1 MTLSTHSH
9 RAGAFM
15 FDSPS
20 IRGLS
25 THQIFEEKLCLAVPS
40 GHFFAALPSIRAEQL
55 AGEPLIATPPD
66 VALTLRDADLR
77 FFRSGGVTPTIRLE
91 AQLQQTIVS
100 LVAEELGVALVLTSM
115 SRLGLPDVVFLAL
128 EAALYARRQGRA
140 RGEHVDA
147 NSAAPQV
154 ERPAAGEI

>member
-1 MTLSTHSH
+1 
-9 RAGAFM
+9 M

-40 GHFFAALPSIRAEQL
+40 GHFFAALPSICAEQL

-77 FFRSGGVTPTIRLE
+77 FFRSGGVMPTIRLE
-91 AQLQQTIVS
+91 AQLQ
-100 LVAEELGVALVLTSM
+100 
-115 SRLGLPDVVFLAL
+115 
-128 EAALYARRQGRA
+128 
-140 RGEHVDA
+140 
-147 NSAAPQV
+147 
-154 ERPAAGEI
+154 

>member
-1 MTLSTHSH
+1 MRDFRRPSISEFFNDIVIRRPVGGLSEPRFLRDSVH
-9 RAGAFM
+9 AF
-15 FDSPS
+15 DPAP

-91 AQLQQTIVS
+91 AQLQ
-100 LVAEELGVALVLTSM
+100 
-115 SRLGLPDVVFLAL
+115 
-128 EAALYARRQGRA
+128 
-140 RGEHVDA
+140 
-147 NSAAPQV
+147 
-154 ERPAAGEI
+154 

>member
-1 MTLSTHSH
+1 
-9 RAGAFM
+9 M

-100 LVAEELGVALVLTSM
+100 LVAEDLGVALVRTSM
-115 SRLGLPDVVFLAL
+115 SRLGLPDVAFLAL
-128 EAALYARRQGRA
+128 EAAPTVAHVIACRDGNLNPTSRPLQAARAESLISPSFMRWR
-140 RGEHVDA
+140 
-147 NSAAPQV
+147 
-154 ERPAAGEI
+154 